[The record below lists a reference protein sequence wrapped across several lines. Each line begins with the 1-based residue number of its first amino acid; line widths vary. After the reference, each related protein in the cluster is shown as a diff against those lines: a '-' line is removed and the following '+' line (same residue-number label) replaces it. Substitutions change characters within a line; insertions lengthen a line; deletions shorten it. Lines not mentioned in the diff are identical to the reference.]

1 MKINILLGDTF
12 EDRLP
17 ADIPD
22 YVFLF
27 RKLFGMV
34 DDTACYE
41 VFDVQR
47 GIYPASLN
55 GNELYLIPGSRA
67 SAYDDTPWIKSL
79 VEFIRKMYAE
89 NVKIAGVCF
98 GHQII
103 AHALGGKV
111 ERAKQGLGAG
121 VRTSRVID
129 PEALHFFPEKQM
141 SFLYN
146 HHDQV
151 VELPPRATCFAQ
163 SDFCAIEGFYIDDKV
178 LTFQGHP
185 EYTHEYSRYLLL
197 NHAAGE
203 PEALKAAALTSLV
216 RKTDSLAAAQWI
228 KSFAN
233 HK

>member
-79 VEFIRKMYAE
+79 VEFIRKMHAE
-89 NVKIAGVCF
+89 NVKIAGICF

-103 AHALGGKV
+103 AQALGGKV

-121 VRTSRVID
+121 DRTSRVID
-129 PEALHFFPEKQM
+129 AEA
-141 SFLYN
+141 
-146 HHDQV
+146 
-151 VELPPRATCFAQ
+151 
-163 SDFCAIEGFYIDDKV
+163 
-178 LTFQGHP
+178 
-185 EYTHEYSRYLLL
+185 
-197 NHAAGE
+197 
-203 PEALKAAALTSLV
+203 
-216 RKTDSLAAAQWI
+216 
-228 KSFAN
+228 
-233 HK
+233 